1 MYAVFDNGSTKG
13 ESFYKGCAIY
23 RACEQLEKGNITEV
37 CPVAHMPSAEC
48 KAKCCYGEE
57 CNKGN
62 ILDTA
67 GYDSSKSSGKTL
79 VTSGSVLGLFFG
91 LLLAVVSINY

>member
-1 MYAVFDNGSTKG
+1 MTDLCV
-13 ESFYKGCAIY
+13 
-23 RACEQLEKGNITEV
+23 
-37 CPVAHMPSAEC
+37 VAHSPFGIC
-48 KAKCCYGEE
+48 KGKCCYGEE
-57 CNKGN
+57 CNKEN
-62 ILDTA
+62 ILDTN